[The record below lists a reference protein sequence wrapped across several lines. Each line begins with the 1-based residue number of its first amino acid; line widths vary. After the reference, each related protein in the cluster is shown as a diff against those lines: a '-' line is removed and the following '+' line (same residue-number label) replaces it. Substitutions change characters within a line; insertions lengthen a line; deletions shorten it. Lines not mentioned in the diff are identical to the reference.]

1 MLKHCEYYWIY
12 RLKINVIIQNPSYV
26 SSLYQKLHYVA
37 KTTCTN
43 TLTMTSTCE
52 GLV

>member
-26 SSLYQKLHYVA
+26 SSGLGLHYVA